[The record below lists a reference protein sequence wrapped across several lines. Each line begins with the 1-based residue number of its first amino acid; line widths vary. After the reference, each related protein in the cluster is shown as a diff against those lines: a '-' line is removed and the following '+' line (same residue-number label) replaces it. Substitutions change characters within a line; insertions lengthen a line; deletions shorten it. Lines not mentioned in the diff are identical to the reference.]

1 MMLEAAQLACQR
13 GEAVLFRGLSFSL
26 AKGEVV
32 VVRGPNGS
40 GKTSLLRIVA
50 GLATPLEGEVR
61 WCGDADAR
69 RRQLDMAYLGHT
81 APLKDELTVLE
92 NLEIALALDAL
103 TCPRDQLLE
112 TVKRVGLA
120 ARRNLP
126 VRHLSQGQRRR
137 IGLARL
143 MLSNRPLWLL
153 DEPATALD
161 VAGVE
166 NFCEVLDQHL
176 DGGGMAMLSTH
187 QPLPLRHAPRLL
199 ELA

>member
-26 AKGEVV
+26 SPGEAVV
-32 VVRGPNGS
+32 IRGPNGS
-40 GKTSLLRIVA
+40 GKTSLLRILA
-50 GLATPLEGEVR
+50 GLATPIEGSVR
-61 WCGDADAR
+61 WRGSDNAR
-69 RRQLDMAYLGHT
+69 ARQLEMAYIGHT
-81 APLKDELTVLE
+81 PPLKDELTVLE
-92 NLEIALALDAL
+92 NLEIALALDAIP
-103 TCPRDQLLE
+103 CERSALLE
-112 TVKRVGLA
+112 MVKTVGLA

-143 MLSNRPLWLL
+143 MLSKRPLWLL

-161 VAGVE
+161 VAGVSQ
-166 NFCEVLDQHL
+166 FCVVLDRHL
-176 DGGGMAMLSTH
+176 EAGGMALLSTH
-187 QPLPLRHAPRLL
+187 QELPLAKPPRVL